1 MLDEFETYL
10 RKEKRYAEHTTTAYL
25 TDLRFFIEFST
36 IQNNLSGWKEV
47 THHMVRSWLV
57 SMLDE
62 KMSPSSANRKLS
74 SLRTFFKWL
83 EKYHGLERNPMA
95 RVKGPKAS
103 KRLPEFVK
111 EKEIQVQAMESLFTE
126 DYEGYRDRLLFE
138 VFYQTGMRL
147 SECIGLKE
155 TDLNR
160 GSLKVLGKRNKE
172 RIISISAQLY
182 EDLSRLIEWKHSLD
196 QRDIHLFLTDKGVK
210 MYPKFVYRKINYY
223 LSKVTGIS
231 KQSPHVLRHS
241 FATHMLNNGVEIEVL
256 KEILGHANLAATQ
269 VYTHNSFARLNEI
282 YQHAHPRERK
292 T

>member
-36 IQNNLSGWKEV
+36 IKNNLSGWKDV

-62 KMSPSSANRKLS
+62 KISPSSANRKLS

-111 EKEIQVQAMESLFTE
+111 EKEIQVQVMESLFTE

-182 EDLSRLIEWKHSLD
+182 EDLSRLIEWKHSLG

-269 VYTHNSFARLNEI
+269 VYTHNSFARLSEI